1 MEELTYEQI
10 RKKALNNHISDN
22 PTSIGMWASF
32 QGYIKRKKLHNSEV
46 RTIYLM
52 PTSNTI
58 TDNAPNCK

>member
-32 QGYIKRKKLHNSEV
+32 QGYIKRKKKYSGKILTV
-46 RTIYLM
+46 YL
-52 PTSNTI
+52 TTYHSI
-58 TDNAPNCK
+58 S